1 MAASIPPNG
10 SANTDSGTI
19 AISSVCALLGSTNS
33 TESPPAKRYKPTPS
47 FAKIK
52 VPKTSTFKIFSDE
65 ERQRAGAL
73 DDNFIAAFRKK
84 CLVGAPVL
92 LKFEG
97 SFPVDIWREILDHA
111 RSRNL
116 RLMLSR

>member
-1 MAASIPPNG
+1 MESIPPNG
-10 SANTDSGTI
+10 SANTDSGT
-19 AISSVCALLGSTNS
+19 ASISPVCALLSSGDSTD
-33 TESPPAKRYKPTPS
+33 SPPAKRYKPTPS

-65 ERQRAGAL
+65 ERQRAEVL
-73 DDNFIAAFRKK
+73 DNNFIATFEKK

-111 RSRNL
+111 CSRNL
-116 RLMLSR
+116 RLLLSR